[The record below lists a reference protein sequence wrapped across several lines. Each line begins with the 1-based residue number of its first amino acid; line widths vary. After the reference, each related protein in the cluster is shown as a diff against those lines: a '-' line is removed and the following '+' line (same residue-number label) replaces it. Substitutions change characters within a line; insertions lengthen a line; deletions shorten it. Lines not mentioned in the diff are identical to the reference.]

1 MSRAEKPIPTGSRPF
16 YPPQQNP
23 VFARL
28 TQSISPLG
36 AHLLYHL
43 DLQVEPAD
51 LEKIAALGSDRY
63 VLLPNHPTFD
73 DGIVVF
79 LLSTRLGELFHYLVA
94 HDVFERWQGKYLQ
107 WLGAY
112 SIRRGIGDRA
122 SLAQTLE
129 LLQKPA
135 ARLVIFPEGGCSF
148 QNDTVMPFRT
158 GAIQLP
164 LQAMSKLAKQGEV
177 PNFHLVPV
185 SIKYRYT
192 QPMRWAIA
200 RSLHRL
206 EKALNLSPTSTD
218 LYVRLRRVAERVMSE
233 IEREYELN
241 TVETTQ
247 MDWNQR
253 IERIRTHLLERCER
267 QLNITLPQKLPDR
280 ERVYKIQYVL
290 ASRTEDADF
299 DEVWADSIYN
309 ATVRLLNFDAIY
321 DGYVAAAP
329 TEERFLDT
337 LTRLEREV
345 FAIDR
350 PLPKGHRNA
359 IVRIGDPVNLK
370 DYWQSY
376 SENRTETVEMLT
388 QQMQQAVQS
397 NLSE

>member
-1 MSRAEKPIPTGSRPF
+1 MSRSPEF

-23 VFARL
+23 LLTRL

-43 DLQVEPAD
+43 DLQIEAAD
-51 LEKIAALGSDRY
+51 LEKLAALGSDRY

-73 DGIVVF
+73 DGVALF

-94 HDVFERWQGKYLQ
+94 YEAFERWQRTPLQ

-122 SLAQTLE
+122 SVAKTLE
-129 LLQKPA
+129 LLRQPA
-135 ARLVIFPEGGCSF
+135 SRLVIFPEGGCSF

-164 LQAMSKLAKQGEV
+164 LQAMSKLAKQEEI
-177 PNFHLVPV
+177 PNCHLVPV

-200 RSLHRL
+200 RSLQRL
-206 EKALNLSPTSTD
+206 ENALNLAPVSAD
-218 LYVRLRRVAERVMSE
+218 FYLRLRAIAERVMTN
-233 IEREYELN
+233 IEREYGLN
-241 TVETTQ
+241 TAETAE

-253 IERIRTHLLERCER
+253 ITRIRTHLLEQCEQ
-267 QLNITLPQKLPDR
+267 QLNLTPAPNTPDR

-290 ASRTEDADF
+290 ASRNEELKQGDN
-299 DEVWADSIYN
+299 SIYP

-350 PLPKGHRNA
+350 PRPKGHRNA

-370 DYWQSY
+370 DYWESY
-376 SENRTETVEMLT
+376 PENRAGTVEVLT
-388 QQMQQAVQS
+388 QQMQQAVQR
-397 NLSE
+397 NLA